1 MVNSNGIS
9 FSGLAS
15 GLDTRSIINQLV
27 ALERIPI
34 RLIESKREGA
44 QKRLDRIGT
53 LEELVKSLQSAAE
66 TLSSGSNF
74 FAFTVNNT
82 DESVATITASGTALP
97 GSHTL
102 DVTRVAS
109 TDRWAFDAVADPDLD
124 LASADGEQITF
135 DVGTTSYSLVVNQS
149 NSSLNN
155 LAAAIN
161 TMAGDDVTASVVNT
175 GTESNPQYRLVLASD
190 ESGEDLRIT
199 NIATDIAGL
208 SIAYSPPDGNGDAT
222 SASNITVGNNA
233 LVVIDGLAVERASN
247 DLSDVFEGIQIQLLS
262 ATGGTPI
269 TFSVDP
275 DREAIRGNL
284 DSFVSAYNAV
294 IDFVNKESTFTPSE
308 DEDDPV
314 GTSGVLF
321 GDSLL
326 TSVTRNIRRALFDID
341 LNDILNDTAGFSTLS
356 LIGITTT
363 NDGKLEIDD
372 TVLDAKMSEDLELF
386 ADLFVDSDG
395 FDNGGA
401 PPNTP
406 GFYEDQTADSGLA
419 ALLVREIDR
428 MFGSF
433 EGPVDPLTGEP
444 MQLDALF
451 DLKEDTLRADIDGFN
466 DQIESMERR
475 LDAFER
481 NLVLRFARLEELMSS
496 LNAQGATLAFALQN
510 LS

>member
-1 MVNSNGIS
+1 MVNSNGIT

-34 RLIESKREGA
+34 RLIETKRAGA
-44 QKRLDRIGT
+44 QERLDRIGT

-66 TLSSGSNF
+66 TLSIGSDF
-74 FAFTVNNT
+74 FAYTVSNT
-82 DESVATITASGTALP
+82 DESVATISASGTALS

-124 LASADGEQITF
+124 LASADGQQITF
-135 DVGTTSYSLVVNQS
+135 DVGTTSYSLVVNQVD
-149 NSSLNN
+149 SSLNN
-155 LAAAIN
+155 LAGAIN

-175 GTESNPQYRLVLASD
+175 GTASNPQYRLVIVSD

-208 SIAYSPPDGNGDAT
+208 SIAYSPPDANGDAT
-222 SASNITVGNNA
+222 STNNITVGNNA

-247 DLSDVFEGIQIQLLS
+247 DLSDVFEGIEIQLLS

-275 DREAIRGNL
+275 DREAIRSNL
-284 DSFVSAYNAV
+284 DAFVTAYNAV
-294 IDFVNKESTFTPSE
+294 IDFVNKESTFTLSE
-308 DEDDPV
+308 DEDSPA
-314 GTSGVLF
+314 GTTGPLF
-321 GDSLL
+321 GDSIL
-326 TSVTRNIRRALFDID
+326 TSVTRNIRRALFDVD
-341 LNDILNDTAGFSTLS
+341 PNVVLNDTKGFSTLS
-356 LIGITTT
+356 LIGIKTT

-372 TVLDAKMSEDLELF
+372 TVLDAKMSEDLEAF

-395 FDNGGA
+395 FNNGGA

-406 GFYEDQTADSGLA
+406 AFFEDQTADSGLA

-433 EGPVDPLTGEP
+433 EGPVDPITGETL
-444 MQLDALF
+444 QLDALF
-451 DLKEDTLRADIDGFN
+451 DLKEDTIRRDIDGFN

-475 LDAFER
+475 LEGFER
-481 NLVLRFARLEELMSS
+481 NLVLRFARLEELIGP
-496 LNAQGATLAFALQN
+496 LNAQGSALAFALGN
-510 LS
+510 F